1 MNEMILHDSDDEKI
15 LDYSSNIQI
24 AGKTLLSLVNTILD
38 FSKIEDGKMEIIPVQ
53 YELASIIND
62 LLNMVRDRA
71 EKKGLKLEVKVD
83 EKTPFLLFGDEIR
96 IRQCALN
103 LLTNAVKYT
112 RKGRVGLKVTGEN
125 MTEDGIDL
133 RIEVSD
139 TGIGIKDED
148 KEKLF
153 NVFTRVDEER
163 NASIEGTGLGLNIT
177 KQLAEMMGGDV
188 TVESEY
194 GKGSTFTAE
203 LVQQIVDVTPIGDY
217 TERLK
222 ESMDSKAEF
231 EPTLLAPNAKILVVD
246 DNEMNIM
253 VISEL
258 LKVTKI
264 KVTKALSGEECID
277 ILREDSFDVI
287 LLDQMMPGMS
297 GTDTLKILKE
307 ENLADATPI
316 IALTADA
323 IVGAKE
329 IYLKEGFTDYLSKPI
344 MYEELESTL
353 LRYIDSEL

>member
-1 MNEMILHDSDDEKI
+1 
-15 LDYSSNIQI
+15 
-24 AGKTLLSLVNTILD
+24 
-38 FSKIEDGKMEIIPVQ
+38 
-53 YELASIIND
+53 
-62 LLNMVRDRA
+62 
-71 EKKGLKLEVKVD
+71 
-83 EKTPFLLFGDEIR
+83 
-96 IRQCALN
+96 
-103 LLTNAVKYT
+103 
-112 RKGRVGLKVTGEN
+112 
-125 MTEDGIDL
+125 
-133 RIEVSD
+133 
-139 TGIGIKDED
+139 
-148 KEKLF
+148 
-153 NVFTRVDEER
+153 
-163 NASIEGTGLGLNIT
+163 
-177 KQLAEMMGGDV
+177 
-188 TVESEY
+188 
-194 GKGSTFTAE
+194 
-203 LVQQIVDVTPIGDY
+203 
-217 TERLK
+217 
-222 ESMDSKAEF
+222 
-231 EPTLLAPNAKILVVD
+231 
-246 DNEMNIM
+246 M